1 VISVG
6 PSGEGVAWAQRRT
19 TALIWLISEE
29 VDAVWRSVSESSC
42 RVAMVE
48 EK

>member
-1 VISVG
+1 VG
-6 PSGEGVAWAQRRT
+6 KELPGAQRRT

-29 VDAVWRSVSESSC
+29 VDAVWRSVGESSC
-42 RVAMVE
+42 RVAMAE